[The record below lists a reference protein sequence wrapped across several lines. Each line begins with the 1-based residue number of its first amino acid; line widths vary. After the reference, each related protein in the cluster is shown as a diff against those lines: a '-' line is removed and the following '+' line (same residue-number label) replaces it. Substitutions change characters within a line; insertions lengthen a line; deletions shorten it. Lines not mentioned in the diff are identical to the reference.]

1 MAYQQGDVITATD
14 YNNFVANV
22 NAVIGTGTGDKG
34 YGLSEVSTVS
44 AGGTI
49 QASDWNSLLSGL
61 QKGANHQGTTLTNA
75 SNTVSTGGNIVPLS
89 NLEADVTLI
98 DTNRLTAAGANM
110 STGVAGVTSTRT
122 TQWSSSVTHTFTVTY
137 ASANAARFFF
147 NSGGKIKMA
156 FSRSGGASTNQNTSW
171 TNLFSDLGTVS
182 MAANGTTISGS
193 SQGGNGANGSRG
205 FHQLNGTP
213 AEILNTTSS
222 TADYTANDLD
232 IKASISG
239 AVITIT
245 ITLNDDHSAET
256 GNFTGGGLGNAPN
269 EGQAWTGDDYV
280 DGTLTSTVTFD
291 KADNASFVQVAS
303 PSFATTTEISA

>member
-89 NLEADVTLI
+89 NLGADITLI

-122 TQWSSSVTHTFTVTY
+122 TAWTTQVTHTFTVTY
-137 ASANAARFFF
+137 ASANAARHFF

-156 FSRSGGASTNQNTSW
+156 FSRSGGTSSTQNTSW

-182 MAANGTTISGS
+182 LNANGTTISGS
-193 SQGGNGANGSRG
+193 SQGGNGPNGSRG
-205 FHQLNGTP
+205 FHQLNATP

-232 IKASISG
+232 IKASVSG
-239 AVITIT
+239 AVLTIT
-245 ITLNDDHSAET
+245 ITLNDDHVAET
-256 GNFTGGGLGNAPN
+256 GNYTGGGLGSAPN
-269 EGQAWTGDDYV
+269 EGQAWTGTDSI

-303 PSFATTTEISA
+303 PSFNTTTEISA

>member
-22 NAVIGTGTGDKG
+22 NAVIGTGSGDKG

-44 AGGTI
+44 QGGTI
-49 QASDWNSLLSGL
+49 QASDWNSLLAGL

-89 NLEADVTLI
+89 NLDTDIGLI
-98 DTNRLTAAGANM
+98 DTNRLTAAGGNM

-122 TQWSSSVTHTFTVTY
+122 TSWNTSVTHTFTVTY
-137 ASANAARFFF
+137 ASANAARHFF

-156 FSRSGGASTNQNTSW
+156 FARSGGSSTNQNTSW

-182 MAANGTTISGS
+182 LNANGTTISGS

-205 FHQLNGTP
+205 FHQLNATP

-232 IKASISG
+232 IKASVSG
-239 AVITIT
+239 AVLTVT
-245 ITLNDDHSAET
+245 ITLNDDHVAET
-256 GNFTGGGLGNAPN
+256 GTYTGGGLGSAPN
-269 EGQAWTGDDYV
+269 EGTGWTGSDAV

-291 KADNASFVQVAS
+291 KADNASYVQVAS
-303 PSFATTTEISA
+303 PTFNTTTEISA

>member
-89 NLEADVTLI
+89 NLGADITLI

-122 TQWSSSVTHTFTVTY
+122 TAWTTQVTHTFTVTY
-137 ASANAARFFF
+137 ASANAARHFF

-156 FSRSGGASTNQNTSW
+156 FSRSGGTSSTQNTSW

-182 MAANGTTISGS
+182 LNANGTTISGS

-205 FHQLNGTP
+205 FHQLNATP

-232 IKASISG
+232 IKASVSG
-239 AVITIT
+239 AVLTIT
-245 ITLNDDHSAET
+245 ITLNDDHVAET
-256 GNFTGGGLGNAPN
+256 GNYTGGGLGNAPN
-269 EGQAWTGDDYV
+269 EGQAWTGTDSI

-303 PSFATTTEISA
+303 PSFNTTTEISA

>member
-22 NAVIGTGTGDKG
+22 NAVIGTGSGDKG

-89 NLEADVTLI
+89 NLGADITLI
-98 DTNRLTAAGANM
+98 DTNRLNASGGNM

-122 TQWSSSVTHTFTVTY
+122 TSWNTSVTHTFTVTY
-137 ASANAARFFF
+137 ASANAARHFF

-156 FSRSGGASTNQNTSW
+156 FSRSGGTSSNQNTSW

-232 IKASISG
+232 IKASVSG
-239 AVITIT
+239 AVVTIT
-245 ITLNDDHSAET
+245 ITLNDDHAAET
-256 GNFTGGGLGNAPN
+256 GNYTGGGLGSAPN
-269 EGQAWTGDDYV
+269 EGQAWTGTDSV

-291 KADNASFVQVAS
+291 KADNASYVQVAS
-303 PSFATTTEISA
+303 PSFNTTTEISA